1 MTQEERRLF
10 LLRALLAEEPRWQD
24 ITIPADAQGQRDLLR
39 SLMNVRPPKAIAPEV
54 LAVQDAY
61 LQEESRRKGIVELS
75 TLNERQS
82 GLYLWQG
89 DITRLACDAIVNA
102 ANEQMLGCFVPCHGC
117 IDNAIHTYAGMQLR
131 LACAEQMHAQGH
143 AEPVGLAK
151 LTSAYNL
158 PSRYILHTVGPLI
171 TAPLTKRDRQLL
183 AACYRSCFR
192 LAQEHQLK
200 SIAFC
205 CISTGEFH
213 FPNDVAAQIAITT
226 IQSCRAQTN
235 SEMKVIFNV
244 FKEKDRQ
251 LYEQLL

>member
-24 ITIPADAQGQRDLLR
+24 IAIPADAQGQCDLLR
-39 SLMNVRPPKAIAPEV
+39 SLMNVRPPRAIAPEV

-143 AEPVGLAK
+143 AEPVGLTK

-171 TAPLTKRDRQLL
+171 TASLTKRDRQLL

-213 FPNDVAAQIAITT
+213 FPNDVAAQIAVTT
-226 IQSCRAQTN
+226 IQACRAQTN